1 MCPTTV
7 RKVEKK
13 AARQDVRK
21 AYVVYKYSMTVNAK
35 HGQGRQTGGG
45 GVGGVATPPP

>member
-35 HGQGRQTGGG
+35 QGGG
-45 GVGGVATPPP
+45 GLEGSQPPPP